1 MNMGIF
7 AVRLVYSLITNTIYM
22 KQRLFY
28 EAPEAELFVVRFE
41 ENFLVSPQNTT
52 SSELR
57 GRTIGSAGAAGGDDL
72 DGGTAY
78 L

>member
-1 MNMGIF
+1 MTK
-7 AVRLVYSLITNTIYM
+7 RH
-22 KQRLFY
+22 FY

-41 ENFLVSPQNTT
+41 ENFLFSPQNTT

-57 GRTIGSAGAAGGDDL
+57 GRTTGDAGAAGGDDL

>member
-1 MNMGIF
+1 MKK
-7 AVRLVYSLITNTIYM
+7 RLN
-22 KQRLFY
+22 Y
-28 EAPEAELFVVRFE
+28 EVPEAELFIVRFE
-41 ENFLVSPQNTT
+41 QSFLDSLQNTT

-57 GRTIGSAGAAGGDDL
+57 GRTTGSAGAAGGSDDF